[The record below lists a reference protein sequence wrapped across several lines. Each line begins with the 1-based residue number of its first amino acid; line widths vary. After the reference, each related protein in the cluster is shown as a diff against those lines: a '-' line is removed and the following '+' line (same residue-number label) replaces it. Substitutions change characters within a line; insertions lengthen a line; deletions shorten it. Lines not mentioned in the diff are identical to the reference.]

1 MDLSAYEQRQ
11 AVHTRTSRIIGIFR
25 NASVGTDLSVLV
37 SGPGSRVVGG
47 ILMSVSEM
55 ARQECG
61 FYSRGNFRV
70 YVKGASQGAVLA
82 GTTDMHTRSTSYSLR
97 KPSKPTLVI
106 SDPRGKLQSFCPGLC
121 SRSY

>member
-25 NASVGTDLSVLV
+25 NASIGTDLSVLV

-55 ARQECG
+55 ALQECG
-61 FYSRGNFRV
+61 FLLSRKLSRLCKGSVSGSRVGGYHGRAYTVNVLFTREAIQTNF
-70 YVKGASQGAVLA
+70 S
-82 GTTDMHTRSTSYSLR
+82 H
-97 KPSKPTLVI
+97 
-106 SDPRGKLQSFCPGLC
+106 
-121 SRSY
+121 